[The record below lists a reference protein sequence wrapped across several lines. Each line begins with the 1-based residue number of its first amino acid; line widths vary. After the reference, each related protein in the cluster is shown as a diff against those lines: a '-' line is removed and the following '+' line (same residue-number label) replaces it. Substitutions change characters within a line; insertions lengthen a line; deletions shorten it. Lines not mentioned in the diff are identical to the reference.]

1 MTAGDDKVTIE
12 DPRARFWDGIA
23 ARYAEQPIAD
33 EAAYRTKLR
42 LTRDYLRGDMEVL
55 EIGCGTGSTALAHA
69 PHVGRILATDISA
82 RMIEIARRKA
92 AASGVGNVVFRRAAL
107 DDLAS
112 CEPRFDAVMALSV
125 LHLLADR
132 DAAIARI
139 YRLLKPGGVF
149 VSNTACLGDTM
160 AWFKLVAPIG
170 RALGRLPLVRV
181 FTIAQLEGSLAAA
194 GFEIAHRRRPGDRH
208 TVFIV
213 ALKPG

>member
-1 MTAGDDKVTIE
+1 MTGGDDTLSTE
-12 DPRARFWDGIA
+12 DPRACFWDRIA
-23 ARYAEQPIAD
+23 ARYAEQPLAD
-33 EAAYRTKLR
+33 EAAYQTKLG

-69 PHVGRILATDISA
+69 PHVGRILATDISG
-82 RMIEIARRKA
+82 RMLEIARRKA
-92 AASGVGNVVFRRAAL
+92 AASGVANVVFRRAAL
-107 DDLAS
+107 DDLAAD
-112 CEPRFDAVMALSV
+112 EARFDAVLALSV
-125 LHLLADR
+125 LHLLSDR
-132 DAAIARI
+132 DAAIACI
-139 YRLLKPGGVF
+139 HRLLKPGGLF

-181 FTIAQLEGSLAAA
+181 FTVRQLEESLVAA
-194 GFEIAHRRRPGDRH
+194 GFEIAHRWRPGDRH